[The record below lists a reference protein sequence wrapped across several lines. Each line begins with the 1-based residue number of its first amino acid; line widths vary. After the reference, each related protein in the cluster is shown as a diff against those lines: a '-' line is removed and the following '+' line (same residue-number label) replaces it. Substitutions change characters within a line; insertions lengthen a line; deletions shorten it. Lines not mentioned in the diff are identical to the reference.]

1 MIYKLTLL
9 RDLPEA
15 KAGFDFYLRGGLASR
30 DGEEWFS
37 WVTREPIYARLYWL
51 YVEKREDW
59 VLVEESDIPD
69 TRYELQDNFP
79 NNRLVSFKEALD
91 EQGFLYDESFNGI
104 NNIRCCDE
112 QLKMLGATKADCIY
126 CSNCGKAVQDAVNY
140 LVWGLKD
147 VQAPRRAYFTEF
159 SYDPYRKFIT
169 GLVKDENLKRG

>member
-15 KAGFDFYLRGGLASR
+15 DAGFTFYLRGGLASH

-37 WVTREPIYARLYWL
+37 WITREPVYARIYQLL
-51 YVEKREDW
+51 GEKRDDW
-59 VLVEESDIPD
+59 VLVEDSGLAD
-69 TRYELQDNFP
+69 TGYEWQAHFP

-91 EQGFLYDESFNGI
+91 EQNFLYDESLYGI
-104 NNIRCCDE
+104 NNIRCCGE

-147 VQAPRRAYFTEF
+147 VDAPRRAYFTEF
-159 SYDPYRKFIT
+159 SYDPYRKFVT
-169 GLVKDENLKRG
+169 GQVKDENLHDK